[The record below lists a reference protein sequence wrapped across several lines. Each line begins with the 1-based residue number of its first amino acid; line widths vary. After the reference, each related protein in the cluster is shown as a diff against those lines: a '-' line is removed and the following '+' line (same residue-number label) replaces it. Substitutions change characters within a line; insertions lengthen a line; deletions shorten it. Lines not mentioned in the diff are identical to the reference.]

1 MVGIQ
6 QTFHVG
12 LYIREIGQ
20 CLTVIIGQLAG
31 SRHLTFE
38 ILFGKHQSTVD
49 EVS

>member
-6 QTFHVG
+6 QTFHVS
-12 LYIREIGQ
+12 LYIRKVGQ

-49 EVS
+49 KVT